1 MPGHRNNKPL
11 CTGLREKMGTF
22 LFDLCGT
29 VVRKFTV
36 AEKLSCA
43 GLGPMKNRVSS
54 LASQFFSY
62 FLFFNLQ
69 RHKKVI
75 FHQVDNSTV
84 ANQRRLTGGC
94 SQRCCEKIFSAKNVE
109 CAQRCYLFHEESMTH
124 THTHTK
130 ARGCTH
136 TRADLCIL
144 THTNTCNAAHTHT
157 HKHMH
162 IAYRVH
168 TCHLHIPCLSLTV
181 SSSDTNSLAMC
192 LCFV

>member
-1 MPGHRNNKPL
+1 
-11 CTGLREKMGTF
+11 MGTF

-94 SQRCCEKIFSAKNVE
+94 SQRCCEKFFSAKNVE

-124 THTHTK
+124 THTLRHAGALTHEQTYAFSHTQTL
-130 ARGCTH
+130 AMQHTH
-136 TRADLCIL
+136 TR
-144 THTNTCNAAHTHT
+144 TNTCT
-157 HKHMH
+157 
-162 IAYRVH
+162 
-168 TCHLHIPCLSLTV
+168 
-181 SSSDTNSLAMC
+181 
-192 LCFV
+192 

>member
-94 SQRCCEKIFSAKNVE
+94 SQRCCEKFFSAKNVE

-124 THTHTK
+124 THTQ
-130 ARGCTH
+130 TH
-136 TRADLCIL
+136 SGAL
-144 THTNTCNAAHTHT
+144 THSLEHTSRPMHSHTH
-157 HKHMH
+157 
-162 IAYRVH
+162 
-168 TCHLHIPCLSLTV
+168 
-181 SSSDTNSLAMC
+181 
-192 LCFV
+192 